1 MQSYGKKNR
10 DIAQNIFYRFECL
23 WHLVF
28 GQLHFDLVWLVGD
41 LQL

>member
-1 MQSYGKKNR
+1 MQFYGEKN
-10 DIAQNIFYRFECL
+10 IETQNIFFRLECL